1 MKRSIIAAA
10 LLIGAIVVCS
20 LSYCFL
26 NNTTDTIISLSDTA
40 LKSAEENNTE
50 QMLITAQKIKNTWIK
65 KESILSAITP
75 HGETE
80 SMDEIIEKLI
90 YFAENKKI
98 DEYKEYCVEL
108 KAQAAFIKEE
118 EKLSLRNIF

>member
-10 LLIGAIVVCS
+10 LLIAAIAICS
-20 LSYCFL
+20 LSYYFL

-40 LKSAEENNTE
+40 LKSAEESNTE

-90 YFAENKKI
+90 YFAKNKKV
-98 DEYKEYCVEL
+98 DEYKEYCIEL
-108 KAQAAFIKEE
+108 KAKASFIKEE

>member
-1 MKRSIIAAA
+1 MKRSLIAAI
-10 LLIGAIVVCS
+10 LL
-20 LSYCFL
+20 LSVMIICCLGYIFL
-26 NNTTDTIISLSDTA
+26 ESTTDKLIDLSDTA
-40 LKSAEENNTE
+40 LKYAEENNTE
-50 QMLITAQKIKNTWIK
+50 QMILKAQEIKNIWVK

-90 YFAENKKI
+90 HFAENEKI

-108 KAQAAFIKEE
+108 KAKASYIKEE

>member
-10 LLIGAIVVCS
+10 LLIAAIAICS
-20 LSYCFL
+20 LSYYFL

-40 LKSAEENNTE
+40 LKYAEENNTE

-90 YFAENKKI
+90 YFAKNKKV
-98 DEYKEYCVEL
+98 DEYKEYCIEL
-108 KAQAAFIKEE
+108 KAKASFIKEE